1 MLKVILEGRPFERG
15 FFHGKIFSHEIK
27 HCIEKSCL
35 ASWYSSEKVKQL
47 EKNMLS
53 TLSSFYPDSVI
64 EMLGISEG
72 AGVDFKEILLLNLMV
87 GASVPRVDSPTS
99 IFRGCTGIGFTES
112 DVGPIVGK
120 NCDGPLNTAE
130 YYLLEIVHP
139 HRGNS
144 FACISWT
151 GTLWAEAGLNDFGFA
166 FVQTAGP
173 TMTGQDG
180 RGIVCCIAPRFLLS
194 KCSTVEEGL
203 NLLKQWTIS
212 GCGMGL
218 ILVDATGDI
227 AVVEKS
233 YTKQSVTRPEKGIG
247 FCTNHFVTKSMQ
259 GMMPLPIEG
268 ITINSENRYQT
279 LKRIFSKHESQLT
292 IQMMEDVLRNHDES
306 GAICRHGQG
315 GSYSLYSSIM
325 VTKRKEIWLT
335 EGLPCQGDFIVHPL

>member
-1 MLKVILEGRPFERG
+1 
-15 FFHGKIFSHEIK
+15 
-27 HCIEKSCL
+27 
-35 ASWYSSEKVKQL
+35 
-47 EKNMLS
+47 
-53 TLSSFYPDSVI
+53 
-64 EMLGISEG
+64 
-72 AGVDFKEILLLNLMV
+72 MV

-139 HRGNS
+139 HRGNN
-144 FACISWT
+144 FVCISWT
-151 GTLWAEAGLNDFGFA
+151 GTLWAEAGLNDLGFA

-233 YTKQSVTRPEKGIG
+233 HTKQSVTRPEKGIG
-247 FCTNHFVTKSMQ
+247 FYTNHFVTKSMQ

-268 ITINSENRYQT
+268 IAINSENRYQT

-335 EGLPCQGDFIVHPL
+335 EGLPCQGDFIVHRL